1 MPKVNDKYFEGKRNL
16 ILDAAFR
23 ACMKKPLY
31 EVTMKD
37 IIEETGFSQGGIY
50 RYYNNIHEIFFAL
63 VDKET
68 SGKQLREKTDAALSS
83 DGTPEQIIAELIKL
97 IFHYTEGDVGKIIFE
112 LSVILAND
120 PEMYEKF
127 CEQVA
132 ITADETYLAEKTA
145 AYIAAKIE
153 DGYFKPIA
161 PLEDI
166 MSLLAATVDGIN
178 RDVIMTKYYKVKPD
192 MPEFDI
198 HKLSALLTKQL
209 ILTLG
214 GNIND

>member
-1 MPKVNDKYFEGKRNL
+1 MPKVNDIYFEEKRNG
-16 ILDAAFR
+16 ILNAAFR
-23 ACMKKPLY
+23 VCLKKPLY

-37 IIEETGFSQGGIY
+37 IIEETGLSQGGIY

-63 VDKET
+63 ADKET
-68 SGKQLREKTDAALSS
+68 RDKQLREKTDAVLSS
-83 DGTPEQIIAELIKL
+83 ANTPEEVIAELIKL

-112 LSVILAND
+112 LSLILAND

-127 CEQVA
+127 CEQVSV
-132 ITADETYLAEKTA
+132 ISDESYLAEKAA
-145 AYIAAKIE
+145 AYIAEKIE
-153 DGYFKPIA
+153 TGYFKPIA

-166 MSLLAATVDGIN
+166 LSLLSASVDGVN

-192 MPEFDI
+192 LPVFDI
-198 HKLSALLTKQL
+198 KKLTALLTKQL

-214 GNIND
+214 GKIND